1 MKKKKKKALLLLVLA
16 VGLSKLIDFILD
28 EAQELI
34 NMMANNW
41 KTKKEIM
48 ADYGYSEG
56 TFYSRC
62 KECSLLPD
70 YRNAIIHDG
79 GQRTYVDENR
89 FQDFLRYRS
98 EQYRKRMLDPHLKE
112 DE

>member
-1 MKKKKKKALLLLVLA
+1 
-16 VGLSKLIDFILD
+16 
-28 EAQELI
+28 
-34 NMMANNW
+34 MMANNW

-48 ADYGYSEG
+48 TDYGYSEG

-62 KECSLLPD
+62 KECSLLPE
-70 YRNAIIHDG
+70 YRDAIIHDG

-98 EQYRKRMLDPHLKE
+98 EQYRKRQLDPHIRE
-112 DE
+112 EA

>member
-1 MKKKKKKALLLLVLA
+1 
-16 VGLSKLIDFILD
+16 
-28 EAQELI
+28 
-34 NMMANNW
+34 MMANNW

-70 YRNAIIHDG
+70 YRDAIIHAG

-89 FQDFLRYRS
+89 FQDFCDIGLNNTG
-98 EQYRKRMLDPHLKE
+98 KE
-112 DE
+112 CLILI

>member
-1 MKKKKKKALLLLVLA
+1 
-16 VGLSKLIDFILD
+16 
-28 EAQELI
+28 
-34 NMMANNW
+34 MMANNW

-48 ADYGYSEG
+48 TDYGYSEG

-70 YRNAIIHDG
+70 YRDAIIHDG
-79 GQRTYVDENR
+79 GQRTHVDENR

>member
-1 MKKKKKKALLLLVLA
+1 
-16 VGLSKLIDFILD
+16 
-28 EAQELI
+28 
-34 NMMANNW
+34 MMANNW

-70 YRNAIIHDG
+70 YRDAIIRDG

-112 DE
+112 VNCIANINYCNVFVICTGVQLAI